1 VNRVPGKGRHDPRWT
16 LVMSVAASSLSFIDG
31 SILNVALPAIRAG
44 TGAGAAEVQWVVNIY
59 TLPLA
64 ALILLGG
71 ALGDRQGRR
80 RWLVIGAALF
90 GAGSL
95 ACALSESLEPLL
107 AGRALQGIGAGL
119 LLPNSLALLNGVY
132 EGEARGQAIGTWAA
146 AGAIAAAIAP
156 LIGGWLVEY
165 AGWPSIF
172 FINLPL
178 VAAAIYVALTR
189 VEEVREPAKARL
201 DIVGAGLATLGL
213 GTATY
218 GLTLWSEQF
227 QLSPVAAVSMVAGA
241 ALLIA
246 FVGHEIR
253 LGTKAMV
260 PMLLF
265 KNRCFTALNVMTFLL
280 YGAFGGAMLLIPYV
294 LIEAG
299 GYSPIEAGLSLLP
312 LSILLGAL
320 SPLMGKLAVRI
331 GPKIPLTIGPGVV
344 GIGLFMA
351 TRIATDQSYWTHAF
365 PAILVMSIGM
375 TLAVAPLTSTVLAA
389 VEKHQTGMA
398 SGLNS
403 AVARLGGLIV
413 VALLGA
419 VLMGSGDALLD
430 PFAKALIALAIV
442 AALGGLASM
451 IGLSGNWT
459 RNPAALRQPL
469 MPEPARHC

>member
-1 VNRVPGKGRHDPRWT
+1 MNARGNERVAGKAVAHPRWT

-71 ALGDRQGRR
+71 ALGDHQGRR
-80 RWLVIGAALF
+80 RWLVIGTALF

-95 ACALSESLEPLL
+95 ACALSRSLEPLL
-107 AGRALQGIGAGL
+107 MGRALQGIGAGL

-132 EGEARGQAIGTWAA
+132 EGEARGRAIGTWAA

-156 LIGGWLVEY
+156 LIGGWLVEH

-172 FINLPL
+172 YINLPL
-178 VAAAIYVALTR
+178 VAAAMFVALTR
-189 VEEVREPAKARL
+189 VEEVSEPEKARL
-201 DIVGAGLATLGL
+201 DIVGAGLATFGL
-213 GTATY
+213 GAATY
-218 GLTLWSEQF
+218 GLTLWSQQF
-227 QLSPVAAVSMVAGA
+227 SLTPISSVSLVVGA
-241 ALLIA
+241 ALLLA
-246 FVGHEIR
+246 FVLLERR

-260 PMLLF
+260 PLLLF
-265 KNRCFTALNVMTFLL
+265 NNRCFTALNLMTFLL

-320 SPLMGKLAVRI
+320 SPLMGKLAVRL
-331 GPKIPLTIGPGVV
+331 GPKLPLTIGPVVV
-344 GIGLFMA
+344 GIGLFLA
-351 TRIATDQSYWTHAF
+351 TRIASDQAYWTHAF
-365 PAILVMSIGM
+365 PAILIMSIGM

-389 VEKHQTGMA
+389 VEKQQTGMA

-419 VLMGSGDALLD
+419 VLMGSGKALLQ
-430 PFAKALIALAIV
+430 PFAKALIAMAII
-442 AALGGLASM
+442 AILGGAASFF
-451 IGLSGNWT
+451 GLSGKWT
-459 RNPAALRQPL
+459 RNPEVLRQS
-469 MPEPARHC
+469 

>member
-1 VNRVPGKGRHDPRWT
+1 
-16 LVMSVAASSLSFIDG
+16 MSVAASSLSFIDG
-31 SILNVALPAIRAG
+31 SILNVALPAIRSG

-71 ALGDRQGRR
+71 ALGDHHGRR
-80 RWLVIGAALF
+80 LWLVIGTALF

-95 ACALSESLEPLL
+95 VCALSGALEPLL

-156 LIGGWLVEY
+156 LIGGWLVEHV
-165 AGWPSIF
+165 GWPSIF
-172 FINLPL
+172 WINLPF
-178 VAAAIYVALTR
+178 VAAAIFVALTR
-189 VEEVREPAKARL
+189 VEEIKEPEMARL
-201 DIVGAGLATLGL
+201 DLGGAILATLGL
-213 GTATY
+213 GAATY
-218 GLTLWSEQF
+218 GLTLWSEKF
-227 QLSPVAAVSMVAGA
+227 ALTPMATLGLLVGA
-241 ALLIA
+241 ALLFA
-246 FVGHEIR
+246 FIMWERR
-253 LGTKAMV
+253 LGSKAMV
-260 PMLLF
+260 PLSLF
-265 KNRCFTALNVMTFLL
+265 DNRCFSALNLMTFLL

-312 LSILLGAL
+312 LSILLGLA
-320 SPLMGKLAVRI
+320 SPLMGKLAVRL
-331 GPKIPLTIGPGVV
+331 GPKIPLTIGPIVV
-344 GIGLFMA
+344 GGGLLLA
-351 TRIATDQSYWTHAF
+351 TRIAEDQSYWTQAF
-365 PAILVMSIGM
+365 PAIVVMSIGM

-398 SGLNS
+398 SGFNS

-419 VLMGSGDALLD
+419 VLTGTGEDLLK
-430 PFAKALIALAIV
+430 PFAVALVAMAIT
-442 AALGGLASM
+442 AALGGVVSFFGLA
-451 IGLSGNWT
+451 GNWK
-459 RNPAALRQPL
+459 RNPDALNRL
-469 MPEPARHC
+469 NRSC